1 MKKKILLVEDEAIIV
16 KMYVATFDKAGFETK
31 TTENIAQA
39 IKLMEEWHPN
49 IVLLDIMLA
58 GVNGLDLLKKIQGRK
73 DLLKIPV
80 VVFSNYIDTAT
91 EKEALK
97 LGAKAYIIKADYD
110 PGEVINLIKQ
120 YIS

>member
-1 MKKKILLVEDEAIIV
+1 MKKKILLVEDEAILV

-31 TTENIAQA
+31 TTEDISQA
-39 IKLMEEWHPN
+39 IKIMEEWHPN

-80 VVFSNYIDTAT
+80 VVFSNYTDTET

-97 LGAKAYIIKADYD
+97 LGAKAYVIKADYD
-110 PGEVINLIKQ
+110 PEEVINIIKQ

>member
-1 MKKKILLVEDEAIIV
+1 MKKKILLVEDEAILV

-31 TTENIAQA
+31 TTENISQA
-39 IKLMEEWHPN
+39 IKLMEEWQPN

-80 VVFSNYIDTAT
+80 VVFSNYTDAET

-110 PGEVINLIKQ
+110 PEEVINIIKQ
-120 YIS
+120 HIS